1 MPKNMMPD
9 GALIV
14 GAVGGVPA
22 LIIGAFIVLVR
33 VRRAL
38 VARRASGAPLRVAF
52 LHPDLGIGGAE
63 RLVVDAAVALKRAG
77 HTVSITT
84 AHHDK
89 TRCFE
94 ETRDGTLTVHV
105 AGSSV
110 PRHLRGKMHI
120 VCAIG
125 RALVGAVRILL
136 AEPECDVVFVDAV
149 PAPVPLLRA
158 CGVPTL
164 FYCHFPD
171 KLLASGQA
179 AGAAGVAA
187 HAAPPVS
194 ARALAR
200 ALYRLP
206 FDLLEEFGTGC
217 ASLVLVNSAYTASVY
232 ARSFH
237 LLRAARALLGGPLP
251 TVLHP
256 AIDLVR
262 NRALAWPAAPSAGSS
277 NDLERHKATLR
288 MAKGPTA
295 SSTAVASA
303 AGAAGARLTK
313 LTKLEVE
320 SRREVESRLTKLVS
334 INRFERK
341 KALELAVHALLELRR
356 RTIPGVGRRP
366 ISPGRGGGGG
376 SSGGD
381 SGGGGNGCDVRL
393 VLAGGWDGR
402 LQEQV
407 DYLAE
412 LEALVRDAGL
422 ADAVEFRRN
431 VSDDER
437 RMLLESCAAVVY
449 TPSFEHFGIVP
460 LEAMAAARPVIAVG
474 LGGPCESVV
483 HGHTGWLCE
492 PTAAAFADA
501 FDEVRQLHASCMLEG
516 RGAAARAHVEANFG
530 LERFGQLLE
539 AHLKALV

>member
-1 MPKNMMPD
+1 MSAD
-9 GALIV
+9 AIIV

-22 LIIGAFIVLVR
+22 LIIVAFIVLVR

-94 ETRDGTLTVHV
+94 ETRDGTLAVHV

-179 AGAAGVAA
+179 AGAAGGAA

-194 ARALAR
+194 ARALVR

-206 FDLLEEFGTGC
+206 FDLLEELSTGC

-232 ARSFH
+232 ARSFR

-251 TVLHP
+251 SVLHP

-356 RTIPGVGRRP
+356 RTAPGVGRRP
-366 ISPGRGGGGG
+366 VSPGRGGGGG
-376 SSGGD
+376 SSGGG